1 MHLHS
6 VLEIFDKKHWHQRDR
21 SKNPEKKRANSQS
34 NQTGS
39 YLYFQVRISELV
51 LKRPSADLLGGRKG
65 LYLPIGTS
73 SIVCL
78 SSTVQMILC
87 CFPTSIGIAFQLAIT
102 ESQLGRDHRRS
113 CQTSRPRQKQHQ
125 IQTSQPSVLQ
135 LGPKK
140 PHGQRSTSALGNLF
154 PSSTASLPSS
164 PHTENFS
171 VQTDS

>member
-1 MHLHS
+1 M
-6 VLEIFDKKHWHQRDR
+6 
-21 SKNPEKKRANSQS
+21 
-34 NQTGS
+34 
-39 YLYFQVRISELV
+39 
-51 LKRPSADLLGGRKG
+51 LKRPSADLLGDGKG

-87 CFPTSIGIAFQLAIT
+87 CFPTSIGIAFRLAIT
-102 ESQLGRDHRRS
+102 ESQLGRDHKRS
-113 CQTSRPRQKQHQ
+113 CQTSCPRQKQHQ

-140 PHGQRSTSALGNLF
+140 SHGQRSTSALGNLF

-164 PHTENFS
+164 PHAENFS
-171 VQTDS
+171 VQTDSWVSSSCQEPPQSIFRTTSLAGRLSDLPSHPFLRQA